1 MCSKN
6 LNFLQNQN
14 DFLRLSPLG
23 ILQKKFSD
31 YNTSDI
37 LKIGILASIPLF
49 MYSSFYLSN
58 KTKNITFK
66 NILDERIEINN
77 IRIELLNIIPRINL
91 YYTTPNMDIDNIT
104 NFNIHK
110 FSKEELNLL
119 LQQMYH
125 YVKTIFSKLL
135 SDEEQPLTSNNLIS
149 KYEILNKL
157 NKIHNNILEIYIY
170 RQKFTN

>member
-6 LNFLQNQN
+6 LNF
-14 DFLRLSPLG
+14 
-23 ILQKKFSD
+23 LQKKFSD

-37 LKIGILASIPLF
+37 LKIGIIVSIPLF
-49 MYSSFYLSN
+49 MYSTFYPSN

-91 YYTTPNMDIDNIT
+91 YYTTPNMNIDNIN

-119 LQQMYH
+119 LQQMY